1 MTRLAYI
8 SDIKSI
14 IPLLMEYRTF
24 YGIKEQNIEEVEQF
38 LHNRITN
45 NESII
50 FITFDDETPVGF
62 IQLYP
67 SFSTVSLKRQW
78 HLNDLYVR
86 PEYRRKGYAS
96 ALMSAAKKYFYDRAK
111 GFTLIT
117 EKKQIQPLKLSIM
130 LMVGKQMNMIFTHSF
145 IKINMRISCF
155 GYPLNIEII
164 CC

>member
-1 MTRLAYI
+1 MTRLADI

-96 ALMSAAKKYFYDRAK
+96 ALMSAVKKFFYDRAK

-117 EKKQIQPLKLSIM
+117 EKTNTTAKAFYNANGWKTDEYD
-130 LMVGKQMNMIFTHSF
+130 FYTF
-145 IKINMRISCF
+145 F
-155 GYPLNIEII
+155 Y
-164 CC
+164 

>member
-1 MTRLAYI
+1 MTRLADI

-67 SFSTVSLKRQW
+67 SFSTVSLKREW
-78 HLNDLYVR
+78 YLNDL
-86 PEYRRKGYAS
+86 
-96 ALMSAAKKYFYDRAK
+96 
-111 GFTLIT
+111 
-117 EKKQIQPLKLSIM
+117 
-130 LMVGKQMNMIFTHSF
+130 
-145 IKINMRISCF
+145 
-155 GYPLNIEII
+155 
-164 CC
+164 